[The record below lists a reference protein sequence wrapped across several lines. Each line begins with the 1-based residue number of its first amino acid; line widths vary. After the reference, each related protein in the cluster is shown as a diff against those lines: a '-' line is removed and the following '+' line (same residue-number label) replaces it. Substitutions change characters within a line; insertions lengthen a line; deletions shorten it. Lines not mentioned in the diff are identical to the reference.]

1 MFSAYPGLPM
11 REEISWSKEPDM
23 YRTYPTL
30 VLTVA
35 LIAIMPVL
43 AASGE
48 DLEEWDARTTLE
60 DDNTHTLD
68 SVEANGSESLD
79 SVDTGETESLDAVED
94 RRDTDTDSAEPSATV
109 PGVEDG
115 DW

>member
-1 MFSAYPGLPM
+1 M
-11 REEISWSKEPDM
+11 RQILSN
-23 YRTYPTL
+23 L
-30 VLTVA
+30 VLVVA

-48 DLEEWDARTTLE
+48 DLEEWDDRTTLQ

-68 SVEANGSESLD
+68 SVESDPTESLD
-79 SVDTGETESLDAVED
+79 SVDTDSVDTESLDAVET
-94 RRDTDTDSAEPSATV
+94 RRDDDTDSAEPAASDT
-109 PGVEDG
+109 GFQGG

>member
-1 MFSAYPGLPM
+1 M
-11 REEISWSKEPDM
+11 RQILQN
-23 YRTYPTL
+23 L
-30 VLTVA
+30 VVAVA

-48 DLEEWDARTTLE
+48 DLEEWDDRTTLQ

-68 SVEANGSESLD
+68 SVESGGTESL
-79 SVDTGETESLDAVED
+79 DTGETESLDAVET
-94 RRDTDTDSAEPSATV
+94 RRDDDTDSAEPAASDT
-109 PGVEDG
+109 GFEGG